1 MLNVLITGARGELGR
16 ELLRIAALSPNRYT
30 GLGRGELDIADRRAV
45 TEALARGRYDAV
57 VNCAAYTDVER
68 AEAEEAEAD
77 RVNRLG
83 AANLAAAAAATG
95 TFLIHIST
103 DYVFD
108 GRTWRPYTEE
118 DAPAPLGAYGRTKLA
133 GEEAVRA
140 SGCRHMILRTAWL
153 YSEFG
158 HNFLKTMLRLTAERE
173 EVKVVCD
180 QVGTPTYAGDLALAI
195 FSILESGHFAEH
207 EGTYHFTDEG
217 VASWYDFAVEIARAA
232 GRDACRIVPCRTGEY
247 PTRARRPACSLLD
260 KTRFKST
267 FGIEIPHWRESLLYC
282 LQRMSR
288 ASGAPDSDK
297 PL

>member
-1 MLNVLITGARGELGR
+1 MLNVLITGARGQLGR
-16 ELLRIAALSPNRYT
+16 ELLRLSALSPNRYT
-30 GLGRGELDIADRRAV
+30 GAEHGELDIADARAV
-45 TEALARGRYDAV
+45 TAALAGGSYDAV

-68 AEAEEAEAD
+68 AEAEEEAAD
-77 RVNRLG
+77 RANRLG

-95 TFLIHIST
+95 TFLIHLST

-118 DAPAPLGAYGRTKLA
+118 DVPAPLGVYGRTKLA

-140 SGCRHMILRTAWL
+140 SGCRHMILRTGWL

-158 HNFLKTMLRLTAERE
+158 HNFLKTMLRLTAEHD

-195 FSILESGHFAEH
+195 FSILESGRFAEH
-207 EGTYHFTDEG
+207 AGTYHFSDEG
-217 VASWYDFAVEIARAA
+217 VASWYDFAVEIARAT
-232 GRDACRIVPCRTGEY
+232 GRGGCRIVPCRTEEY

-260 KTRFKST
+260 KTRFKRT

>member
-1 MLNVLITGARGELGR
+1 MLNVLITGARGQLGR
-16 ELLRIAALSPNRYT
+16 ELLRLAALSPHRYT
-30 GLGRGELDIADRRAV
+30 GMEHGELDITDARAV
-45 TEALARGRYDAV
+45 TETLAEGHYDAV
-57 VNCAAYTDVER
+57 VNCAAFTDVER
-68 AEAEEAEAD
+68 AEAEEEAAD

-95 TFLIHIST
+95 SFLIHLST

-118 DAPAPLGAYGRTKLA
+118 DAPAPLGVYGRTKLA
-133 GEEAVRA
+133 GEEAVRT

-158 HNFLKTMLRLTAERE
+158 HNFLKTMLRLTAQRK

-195 FSILESGHFAEH
+195 FSILESGRFAEH
-207 EGTYHFTDEG
+207 QGTYHFTDEG
-217 VASWYDFAVEIARAA
+217 VASWYDFAVEIARAT
-232 GRDACRIVPCRTGEY
+232 GRDGCRIVPCRTEEY

-260 KTRFKST
+260 KTRFKRT

-282 LQRMSR
+282 LQRISR
-288 ASGAPDSDK
+288 ASGAPAPEK